1 MRTISLDARCGSPAS
16 TDVSDLRT
24 PSPSQSSL
32 ASLAGS
38 SAIVSS
44 TGMGAAG
51 PAICKVVGV
60 GVAGGRCLSPLLIPP
75 RPQPGI
81 DPTVGPASPLGA
93 LQPDLYRMPDG
104 PVYLTAPGTSH
115 AVGRLHL
122 RVKYDYHLFD
132 LTVHLIEGKQGRWK
146 GVGSSLSWSL
156 IAAHNLSPIEEGG
169 FRDPYV
175 RLMLQPDVDSRKRQT
190 HIHRGESNPYFDQH
204 FKFPVSRDQL
214 QGKELVLQVLDYD
227 RYSHND
233 IIGEVRISV
242 DGLDLSKSVE
252 VNMVEHFWTVAVTDL
267 AYPSRSGVTCCA
279 QRNPRRID
287 RSCFAPWTIC
297 PRLSV
302 SQLSSWR
309 PETWIPC
316 RNPMS
321 RWIPLR
327 VKQVSRL

>member
-132 LTVHLIEGKQGRWK
+132 LTVHLIEGKPRRWK
-146 GVGSSLSWSL
+146 GVHCS
-156 IAAHNLSPIEEGG
+156 
-169 FRDPYV
+169 
-175 RLMLQPDVDSRKRQT
+175 
-190 HIHRGESNPYFDQH
+190 
-204 FKFPVSRDQL
+204 
-214 QGKELVLQVLDYD
+214 
-227 RYSHND
+227 
-233 IIGEVRISV
+233 
-242 DGLDLSKSVE
+242 
-252 VNMVEHFWTVAVTDL
+252 
-267 AYPSRSGVTCCA
+267 
-279 QRNPRRID
+279 
-287 RSCFAPWTIC
+287 
-297 PRLSV
+297 
-302 SQLSSWR
+302 
-309 PETWIPC
+309 
-316 RNPMS
+316 
-321 RWIPLR
+321 
-327 VKQVSRL
+327 